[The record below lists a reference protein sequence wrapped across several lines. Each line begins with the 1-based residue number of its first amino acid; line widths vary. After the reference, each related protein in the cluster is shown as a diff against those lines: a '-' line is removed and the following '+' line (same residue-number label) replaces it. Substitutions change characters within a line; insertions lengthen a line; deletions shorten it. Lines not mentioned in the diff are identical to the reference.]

1 MDDRELTRRV
11 LSGDAAAERL
21 LYDAHVD
28 RVFRLAY
35 RMCGDRALAED
46 LTQDAFLRAFGR
58 LGNWRGDGPLGAWVH
73 RVAVSVILGGLRRRG
88 RVRRHETPV
97 EQLDELAV
105 AAPATERDPALGR
118 RLERAVASLDDV
130 HRLAFV
136 MHEME
141 GFTHEEIAA
150 ASGAPVGTIKAR
162 LSRARGKLRLALA
175 AGVGR

>member
-1 MDDRELTRRV
+1 MDDRELTRRI
-11 LSGDAAAERL
+11 LSGDAAAERR

-28 RVFRLAY
+28 RVYRLAY
-35 RMCGDRALAED
+35 RMCGDATLAED
-46 LTQDAFLRAFGR
+46 LTQDTFLRAFDR
-58 LGNWRGDGPLGAWVH
+58 LGDWRGDGPLGGWLH
-73 RVAVSVILGGLRRRG
+73 RVAVTVILGGLRRRG
-88 RVRRHETPV
+88 RIRRHETAV
-97 EQLDELAV
+97 EGLEDLAV
-105 AAPATERDPALGR
+105 AAPAPERDPALGR
-118 RLERAVASLDDV
+118 RLERAVAALDDV

-175 AGVGR
+175 AGAVG